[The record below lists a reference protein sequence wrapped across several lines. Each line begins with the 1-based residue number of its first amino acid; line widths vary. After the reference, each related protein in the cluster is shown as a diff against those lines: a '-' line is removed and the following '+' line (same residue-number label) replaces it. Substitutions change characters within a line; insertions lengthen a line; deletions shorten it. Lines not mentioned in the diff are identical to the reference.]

1 MVRRIAE
8 EIDGYV
14 VELGVDSRLIFL
26 QLEELMAGVEDERRY
41 VIRDYS
47 RNPTAAHADEAIH
60 RLANFTTERL
70 LDLKEVAAIL
80 GLAGADGQLDSGI
93 QPRGYRLLSRVPR
106 LPDLVLANIVE
117 RFGSLDKIMRATLE
131 DLDAVDGVGATRAR
145 AIHEGLS
152 RLVDASVDRY
162 A

>member
-8 EIDGYV
+8 EIEGYV
-14 VELGVDSRLIFL
+14 VELGIDSRLIFL
-26 QLEELMAGVEDERRY
+26 QLEELMAGVEDDRRY

-47 RNPTAAHADEAIH
+47 RITSTAHADAAIH
-60 RLANFTTERL
+60 RLASFSDELL

-80 GLAGADGQLDSGI
+80 DLAGADGQLDAVI
-93 QPRGYRLLSRVPR
+93 QPRGYRLLSKVPR
-106 LPDLVLANIVE
+106 LPEAVLANIIE
-117 RFGSLDKIMRATLE
+117 RFGSLDKIMRATLD
-131 DLDAVDGVGATRAR
+131 DLDDVEGVGATRAR
-145 AIHEGLS
+145 AIREGLS